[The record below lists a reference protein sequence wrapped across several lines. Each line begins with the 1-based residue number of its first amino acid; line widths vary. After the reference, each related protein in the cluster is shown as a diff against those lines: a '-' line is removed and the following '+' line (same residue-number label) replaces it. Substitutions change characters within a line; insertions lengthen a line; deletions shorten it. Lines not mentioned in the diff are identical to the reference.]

1 MKKMKLFPKT
11 FFYTL
16 GLMLFIVGI
25 AHLLLYLF
33 TKPEWLVISV
43 SPHDELSLHTSLNVT
58 DYVTQTVLRA
68 LPLSLI
74 CCVIISIYLQPV
86 LLSGGCRQCLKTR
99 KTYPTPLYTSSHLL
113 RSHNL

>member
-16 GLMLFIVGI
+16 GLMLFMVGI

-43 SPHDELSLHTSLNVT
+43 SPHDELSLIV
-58 DYVTQTVLRA
+58 RA
-68 LPLSLI
+68 D
-74 CCVIISIYLQPV
+74 
-86 LLSGGCRQCLKTR
+86 
-99 KTYPTPLYTSSHLL
+99 
-113 RSHNL
+113 